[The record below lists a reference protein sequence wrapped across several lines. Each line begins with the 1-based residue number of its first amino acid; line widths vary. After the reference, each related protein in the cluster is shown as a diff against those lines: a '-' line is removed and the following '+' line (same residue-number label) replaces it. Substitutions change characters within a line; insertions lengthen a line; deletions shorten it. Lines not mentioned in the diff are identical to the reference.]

1 VYEIYG
7 KSFPEVPFSGTDA
20 DGDGVYET
28 GNTSGCM
35 DGHGNWCVIP
45 NEDLTGETSLDTEVG
60 LTFERMGVWQ
70 AQDRVNAS
78 VSYIHTDL
86 KDKIYN
92 DTLGTLDSSLGTY
105 NGSVYNVRQFVNKDE
120 AAVFGW
126 ELAAG
131 YDSPLVF
138 ANFTLQ
144 DMNGYVVED
153 DGSKT
158 KDTSLVP
165 RSVSVTLGTYFNDQK
180 GRVGVDTKYR
190 KGRSYFGGRNGTTE
204 YTYKGYTV
212 YDVFASYQF
221 SDNLSAQLRV
231 DNVTDELY
239 SKSQTSEDTDT
250 GADTTS
256 YQPGRNFKLGVNYRF

>member
-1 VYEIYG
+1 
-7 KSFPEVPFSGTDA
+7 
-20 DGDGVYET
+20 
-28 GNTSGCM
+28 
-35 DGHGNWCVIP
+35 
-45 NEDLTGETSLDTEVG
+45 
-60 LTFERMGVWQ
+60 
-70 AQDRVNAS
+70 
-78 VSYIHTDL
+78 
-86 KDKIYN
+86 
-92 DTLGTLDSSLGTY
+92 
-105 NGSVYNVRQFVNKDE
+105 
-120 AAVFGW
+120 
-126 ELAAG
+126 
-131 YDSPLVF
+131 
-138 ANFTLQ
+138 
-144 DMNGYVVED
+144 VED

-180 GRVGVDTKYR
+180 GRVGLDTKYR

-239 SKSQTSEDTDT
+239 SKSQTSEDSTT